1 MSRIKLIEAKK
12 YIMDLSQRKQCM
24 DLALYSDFGKDYPYQ
39 ITLDDLA
46 FVMNEIIYIL
56 QQLNLTEEDLLQLE
70 KEYNKRYDSKTI
82 HKQTNEITW

>member
-1 MSRIKLIEAKK
+1 M
-12 YIMDLSQRKQCM
+12 YMDFVYRM
-24 DLALYSDFGKDYPYQ
+24 
-39 ITLDDLA
+39 
-46 FVMNEIIYIL
+46 VMNEIIYIL